1 MHILEGLIYIL
12 SIVLMWMLIS
22 KKSLKKQYVIAVLSV
37 TIFALLLHLIF
48 EGSRWQLYTLYLA
61 IVLLDILVYLKLIL
75 NITFQTVL
83 RKSLNIVFIV
93 LITLSLISAIVF
105 PIYRL
110 PVPSGDYLI
119 GTESFVIEDD
129 SRLELYTDDAS
140 DYRKIKVQIWY
151 PAQSTYGY
159 EQAPWLEDGVVVA
172 RALSKD
178 FGLPTF
184 ALDHTVDI
192 MSNSYLEAPISNAL
206 DDYPVIILSH
216 GWRGFRD
223 IHTDYA
229 EELASLGYIVV
240 GIDHTYGSVAT
251 VFSDDDIA
259 YLNRGA
265 LPDRETTPD
274 FLDYANQLVST
285 YAADVTTTLNYLEEI
300 NDSNDLSRFSGK
312 LDLTHVGLLG
322 HSTGGGGDVTAALND
337 DRIDAVMGLDAW
349 VEPIAES
356 EINKGLTVPSLFLRS
371 GQWEVGFNNT
381 NLYNLVENTTDSSML
396 YQIDGTTHFDFA
408 MVYMYSPLIKL
419 IGFSGSVENEYL
431 NTMLKSMIADFFNQ
445 TLKNDSNS
453 EINIDIWDEVKIVA
467 IP

>member
-1 MHILEGLIYIL
+1 M
-12 SIVLMWMLIS
+12 
-22 KKSLKKQYVIAVLSV
+22 
-37 TIFALLLHLIF
+37 
-48 EGSRWQLYTLYLA
+48 
-61 IVLLDILVYLKLIL
+61 
-75 NITFQTVL
+75 
-83 RKSLNIVFIV
+83 
-93 LITLSLISAIVF
+93 
-105 PIYRL
+105 
-110 PVPSGDYLI
+110 
-119 GTESFVIEDD
+119 
-129 SRLELYTDDAS
+129 
-140 DYRKIKVQIWY
+140 
-151 PAQSTYGY
+151 
-159 EQAPWLEDGVVVA
+159 VVA

-184 ALDHTVDI
+184 ALDHTADI

-251 VFSDDDIA
+251 VFSDEDIA
-259 YLNRGA
+259 YLNKGA

-285 YAADVTTTLNYLEEI
+285 YAADVITTLNYLEEI
-300 NDSNDLSRFSGK
+300 NDSNNPSRFSGK
-312 LDLTHVGLLG
+312 LDLTNIGLLG

-349 VEPIAES
+349 VEPIAET
-356 EINKGLTVPSLFLRS
+356 EINKGLTIPSLFLRS

-419 IGFSGSVENEYL
+419 IGFSGTVENEYL
-431 NTMLKSMIADFFNQ
+431 NSILKSMISDFFNE
-445 TLKNDSNS
+445 TLRNATDSGRDVTTW
-453 EINIDIWDEVKIVA
+453 EEVRMIT